1 MPALATKQIVDH
13 LASTSQAF
21 HNFCNAQTQF
31 GLTKLGPGLATIP
44 SKM

>member
-1 MPALATKQIVDH
+1 MPALATKQIADH
-13 LASTSQAF
+13 LASASQA